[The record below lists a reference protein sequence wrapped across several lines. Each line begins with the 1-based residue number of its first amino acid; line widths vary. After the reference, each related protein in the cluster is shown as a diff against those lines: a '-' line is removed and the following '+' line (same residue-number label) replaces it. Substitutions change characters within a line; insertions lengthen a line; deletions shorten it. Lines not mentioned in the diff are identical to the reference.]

1 MDTSGTGA
9 IAPRGGRR
17 NEGIVHTSNKDP
29 LVLVGGVVVHHHV
42 QLAARV
48 GLGDQLEEVEELA
61 VAVARLA
68 SQLPSCR
75 LRGSRDEIDSVS

>member
-1 MDTSGTGA
+1 MDAGMAGQ
-9 IAPRGGRR
+9 PGL
-17 NEGIVHTSNKDP
+17 DP

-48 GLGDQLEEVEELA
+48 DLGDQLEEVEELA